1 MKPTVLMQMSWNSHS
16 RPKDVTF
23 GSVPPP
29 KKKEKKSRAPT
40 TRMNH
45 QPARILTW
53 KSLWVERAMTCT
65 SSPEMVNLMPAK
77 SILLPVIASVI

>member
-1 MKPTVLMQMSWNSHS
+1 
-16 RPKDVTF
+16 
-23 GSVPPP
+23 
-29 KKKEKKSRAPT
+29 
-40 TRMNH
+40 MNH